1 MRQTAHG
8 DVKRKVGKLTVEI
21 QKEKKKKSEKIILL
35 IRICLPITETVQLKY
50 KGKTLFLS
58 KRDRVL
64 GTWNGI

>member
-21 QKEKKKKSEKIILL
+21 QKEKKKSEKIILL
-35 IRICLPITETVQLKY
+35 IRICIPITETVQLKY
-50 KGKTLFLS
+50 KEKTLFLS